1 MNSVLQPT
9 CLMRMTRVLA
19 VVLVFVLIGPPIGG
33 IVFMMT
39 AALIGLGS
47 GADLAGLT
55 WVALF
60 ALIYAVPLSYFA
72 GIIPAAI
79 AGLLLG
85 IRQAYFGPATWPW
98 AVGIGLLIGF
108 GLLYLSGQRIGED
121 ADAPVPV
128 LLATCLV
135 PTLVCWLIVR
145 GWYFAHSLG
154 SRELAS

>member
-1 MNSVLQPT
+1 VSDVIAPSHGSRIM
-9 CLMRMTRVLA
+9 RVLGI
-19 VVLVFVLIGPPIGG
+19 VMVFVLLGPPVGG
-33 IVFMMT
+33 ITFMLT

-60 ALIYAVPLSYFA
+60 AVIYAVPLSYFA
-72 GIIPAAI
+72 GTVPAAI

-85 IRQAYFGPATWPW
+85 IRQAYFGPATWPY
-98 AVGIGLLIGF
+98 AVGVGLLIGF
-108 GLLYLSGQRIGED
+108 GLLYMSGQRIGPD

-135 PTLVCWLIVR
+135 PTLVCWLVVR
-145 GWYFAHSLG
+145 GWHFAHT
-154 SRELAS
+154 LAGQRA